1 MSKIRNRLSIKQ
13 KQKILLYYQ
22 QNTNLKLKD
31 LAKYCKENFRFN
43 ISLSTISKL
52 LNNSTNLLNFNYSDR
67 KNLKNN
73 PLIKL
78 ESELLD
84 FIDNFN
90 NKGGIVTESIITNE
104 AKSLATELGIHN
116 YKFSN
121 GWLQNFKKRTKLKN
135 KINHGENGNMQIS
148 DFTEQITFLKTRINK
163 YSPHNIYNIDES
175 ALFWKSR
182 PTRTISS
189 NNLKGFKNNK
199 QRITFAVCVNSTGTH
214 KFKPIIINYSAK
226 PRSLRNNKILEE
238 VYYYNNRSAWMT
250 RSIFEDVLTIFD
262 TQVNNKILIICDNFS
277 GHKNINL
284 NNLIN
289 IELLFLPKNSTG
301 ILQPLDLGIINLIKL
316 SYKKKLTNK
325 YLFDFKTD
333 NMEKEI
339 DLNWGL
345 INLVNSWKSIDSNHI
360 INCFKKSKLIDK
372 LDTISIEEKEINLT
386 DIYREDIKDN
396 LSKLNCFEISE
407 IENYITENNNFS
419 YNEKNFNFDL
429 SDDETNL
436 NKNRINLN
444 FNNMKEKLKEL
455 INNFEDLTIEL
466 RNYNL
471 ISKIDEQ
478 KIADIIDNLKTNA
491 NNKLIKFEVQKS
503 IKDWLVIK

>member
-1 MSKIRNRLSIKQ
+1 
-13 KQKILLYYQ
+13 
-22 QNTNLKLKD
+22 
-31 LAKYCKENFRFN
+31 
-43 ISLSTISKL
+43 
-52 LNNSTNLLNFNYSDR
+52 
-67 KNLKNN
+67 
-73 PLIKL
+73 
-78 ESELLD
+78 
-84 FIDNFN
+84 
-90 NKGGIVTESIITNE
+90 
-104 AKSLATELGIHN
+104 
-116 YKFSN
+116 
-121 GWLQNFKKRTKLKN
+121 
-135 KINHGENGNMQIS
+135 
-148 DFTEQITFLKTRINK
+148 
-163 YSPHNIYNIDES
+163 
-175 ALFWKSR
+175 
-182 PTRTISS
+182 
-189 NNLKGFKNNK
+189 
-199 QRITFAVCVNSTGTH
+199 
-214 KFKPIIINYSAK
+214 
-226 PRSLRNNKILEE
+226 
-238 VYYYNNRSAWMT
+238 
-250 RSIFEDVLTIFD
+250 
-262 TQVNNKILIICDNFS
+262 
-277 GHKNINL
+277 
-284 NNLIN
+284 
-289 IELLFLPKNSTG
+289 
-301 ILQPLDLGIINLIKL
+301 
-316 SYKKKLTNK
+316 
-325 YLFDFKTD
+325 
-333 NMEKEI
+333 MEREI
-339 DLNWGL
+339 DLNWAL